1 VVKQKVVM
9 IVIVAADMRMMVVM
23 VALVVRL
30 IHRHM
35 QLIAVEVLDPLPQV
49 QAVDEQ
55 RLQEG
60 LEHHRCSSLSFF
72 APSSLL
78 SPL

>member
-1 VVKQKVVM
+1 MMM
-9 IVIVAADMRMMVVM
+9 IVVV
-23 VALVVRL
+23 VALVVRFV
-30 IHRHM
+30 HRHM

-60 LEHHRCSSLSFF
+60 LEHHWCSSLEFV
-72 APSSLL
+72 SLSYMF
-78 SPL
+78 SPR